1 VSIIAY
7 LTLTGAKQG
16 VIKGGVTTKGHEGTI
31 AVTAVS
37 HEITT
42 PIDQATGAA
51 AGKRKHEPIT
61 ITAALDQATP
71 KLYQAA
77 VTNEI
82 LTAAKIAFW
91 RPSADAGGTEVQ
103 YFTIALTNALIVEVA
118 LDTQQSDDAAP
129 AKGVENVEYEEIKL
143 TYQKIEWTWTDGG
156 ITATD
161 SWAALV

>member
-1 VSIIAY
+1 MSIIAY

-16 VIKGGVTTKGHEGTI
+16 AIKGGVTAKGREGTI
-31 AVTAVS
+31 AVAAVS

-42 PIDQATGAA
+42 PVGQATGAA
-51 AGKRKHEPIT
+51 TGKRQHDPIT
-61 ITAALDQATP
+61 ITMVIDQATP

-82 LTAAKIAFW
+82 MTTAKIGFW
-91 RPSADAGGTEVQ
+91 RPSADGSSTEVQ
-103 YFTIALTNALIVEVA
+103 YFTITLTNALIIDVTLNA
-118 LDTQQSDDAAP
+118 DDSLDPAS
-129 AKGVENVEYEEIKL
+129 AKGFEYEEIEL

-161 SWAALV
+161 SWQAAV